1 MSAAVLEVA
10 GLDKSYGAVRA
21 VSDLSFAVE
30 PGEVMGFLGP
40 NGAGKTSTMRMILG
54 LLKPD
59 AGSIHLFGSPWSRA
73 MLPRLGYLP
82 EERGLYKR
90 MRAIEAVV
98 FFARLKGLPAA
109 LARKKAR
116 SILERLDRKS

>member
-21 VSDLSFAVE
+21 VNDLSFAVE
-30 PGEVMGFLGP
+30 TGEVLGFLGP

-59 AGSIHLFGSPWSRA
+59 AGSIHLFGNPWSRD
-73 MLPRLGYLP
+73 MLPRLGFRDGRSCNQP
-82 EERGLYKR
+82 RNSHTSSGGPISCRKR
-90 MRAIEAVV
+90 S
-98 FFARLKGLPAA
+98 
-109 LARKKAR
+109 AR
-116 SILERLDRKS
+116 SSRRLL